1 MKKIN
6 LGTSQVEV
14 SNIALGCMR
23 MNNLS
28 DENAQT
34 VIKTALEAGINFFDH
49 ADIYGKGESESIFG
63 RAIKA
68 LNIPRESIIIQ
79 SKCGIDQENGTYNFS
94 KAHILSSVDKI
105 LKRLQTDYLDVL
117 VLHRPDS
124 LFDPIEVNEAFH
136 ILYESKKVRH
146 FGVSNQSPAQMKLL
160 QKHCDFDLLVNQV
173 QFSLMHTGMID
184 AGFNVNMEKT
194 YPAEGII
201 EYARLQQQTLQA
213 WSPFYSGFF
222 EDIFL
227 DNDKFPEVNAAI
239 DTLAKK
245 YDVSNEAIAIAWI
258 LRHPVNFQVLI
269 GSMNPDRIKR
279 IVQANNITLSHK
291 EWYDL
296 YKAAGNRL
304 P

>member
-28 DENAQT
+28 DEKAQT
-34 VIKTALEAGINFFDH
+34 VIKTAIEAGINFFDH
-49 ADIYGKGESESIFG
+49 ADIYGQGESEIIFG

-79 SKCGIDQENGTYNFS
+79 SKCGIDQKNGTYNFS

-105 LKRLQTDYLDVL
+105 LERLQTDYLDVL

-136 ILYESKKVRH
+136 ILYKSKKVRH
-146 FGVSNQSPAQMKLL
+146 FGVSNQLPAQMKLL
-160 QKHCDFDLLVNQV
+160 QKYCDFDLLVNQV

-279 IVQANNITLSHK
+279 IVQANDITLSHK